1 MQSTK
6 ITIGE
11 VKVNLHKKPHEP
23 IVFAKIDGNPVE
35 ISISDNV
42 IKILSGEVPIT
53 ILDKLKEII
62 AQYFLPLHNNKNKTT
77 TASMKVTPEEII
89 AELQKQ
95 GVDEKYFKEGVSII
109 LNRIHRTGCDLEVA
123 VKSLI
128 RWIGFAELP

>member
-23 IVFAKIDGNPVE
+23 IVIAKIDGDPVE

-42 IKILSGEVPIT
+42 IQILSGEVPIT

-62 AQYFLPLHNNKNKTT
+62 AQYFLPAQNKK
-77 TASMKVTPEEII
+77 KQIITPEEII
-89 AELQKQ
+89 EELQKQ
-95 GVDEKYFKEGVSII
+95 RVDEKYFKEGVSII
-109 LNRIHRTGCDLEVA
+109 LNRIHRTGCDLDVA

>member
-6 ITIGE
+6 IKIGE

-42 IKILSGEVPIT
+42 IRILSGEVPIT

-62 AQYFLPLHNNKNKTT
+62 TQYFLPIQNKK
-77 TASMKVTPEEII
+77 KQIITPEEII
-89 AELQKQ
+89 EELQKQ
-95 GVDEKYFKEGVSII
+95 RVDEKYFKEGVSII
-109 LNRIHRTGCDLEVA
+109 LNRIDRTGCDLDIA

-128 RWIGFAELP
+128 VWIARAELP